1 MVGCSI
7 ITDPATTPTLQPIST
22 TQHASAASGLSPEEL
37 EHAREYMLALINQA
51 RRNAGLNEVALGD
64 NTAAQMHAEDMR
76 KNCFFAYWGS
86 DGTKPYMR
94 YTLAGGTQYSR
105 YIINGANY
113 CPSDPDKYTKQ
124 SLEADVKETMD
135 GLMNSSGNRRNVLSP
150 HNTKVNLGFSYSR
163 PNLWVV
169 QEYETDYIEFDEVPT
184 IKDDG
189 KLSFSASVK
198 NGAVV
203 KEQALLGTTR
213 QRLGVHI
220 FYDPPLRKLTRGQL
234 ARTYCYSTGKR
245 QLASLRKPLTY
256 GVYFTSQLSSKS
268 DGCVD
273 PYKIDLDSATAN
285 SYEHSSKLHDE
296 ALQASRGRSLSYYLY
311 QQITADQWDTSETD
325 FSVSADIK
333 RLLLNNGE
341 GVYTILIYGGGNPL
355 SNYSI
360 FVSES
365 DIPE

>member
-1 MVGCSI
+1 M
-7 ITDPATTPTLQPIST
+7 
-22 TQHASAASGLSPEEL
+22 
-37 EHAREYMLALINQA
+37 
-51 RRNAGLNEVALGD
+51 NEVVLGG
-64 NTAAQMHAEDMR
+64 NPAAQMHAEDMR
-76 KNCFFAYWGS
+76 ENCFFAYWGS

-94 YTLAGGTQYSR
+94 YTLVGGTQYSR

-113 CPSDPDKYTKQ
+113 CPSGSDKYTKQ
-124 SLEADVKETMD
+124 SLEADVKEAMD
-135 GLMNSSGNRRNVLSP
+135 GLMNSSGNRQNVLSP
-150 HNTKVNLGFSYSR
+150 HNTKVNLGFSYSK

-169 QEYETDYIEFDEVPT
+169 QEYETDYIEFNEVPT

-234 ARTYCYSTGKR
+234 ARTYCYSTGKQ

-256 GVYFTSQLSSKS
+256 GVYFTSYQYRKS
-268 DGCVD
+268 DQCVD
-273 PYKIDLDSATAN
+273 PYEIDPDSAPAD
-285 SYEHSSKLHDE
+285 SYEDSSKLHDK
-296 ALQASRGRSLSYYLY
+296 ARASKGRSRSHPYDEYI
-311 QQITADQWDTSETD
+311 QITADQWDISESD

-333 RLLLNNGE
+333 RLLLDNGE